1 VTDTPTDTVTT
12 DTGTTDSAKKT
23 DGVPGVDRRHRPSDF
38 YHETTNFHF
47 VKHSRRY
54 LIISVSV
61 VVLSLAGL
69 VLRGLNLGID
79 FKGGTSWEVKA
90 QGIVPTIGGARDA
103 VTATGLSDPKVTI
116 LSPATGG
123 KSIRVQAKTLDNP
136 LSKIEDALAK
146 SSGEPA
152 ANIVFDVNGSRGT
165 FTVSHVSKPDK
176 AKIEAAV
183 KKAGVTGTV
192 TVSGTDVVLTVPKLP
207 ASPQDE
213 ITNALA
219 KYAHARPADVTLN
232 TVGPTWGSQVSHKAL
247 EALIVF
253 FIVLALYLAIR
264 FEAKMS
270 AAAIVAVL
278 HDIAFTVGVYAIV
291 HFPVTPAT
299 VTAFLT
305 ILGFSLYDTVVV
317 FDKIGENTK
326 SLATMGRN
334 TYGEMVDR
342 SLNQVLMRSLSTSLV
357 ALLPVVSMLVV
368 GSFILG
374 ATTLEEFALALLAGL
389 FIGTYSSIF
398 VATPLLVWMK
408 EREPQYK
415 AIKQRRTRQGAA
427 VTPAAAPQPLARVG
441 GGSLPSNGSDGAA
454 GEDLPAVARDRGVA
468 GPPAVPRGSVA
479 PRPRQQRRRKR
490 R

>member
-1 VTDTPTDTVTT
+1 V
-12 DTGTTDSAKKT
+12 SAKT

-38 YHETTNFHF
+38 YHEKTNFKF
-47 VKHSRRY
+47 IRHSRRY
-54 LIISVSV
+54 LIISGL
-61 VVLSLAGL
+61 VVLLSLLAL
-69 VLRGLNLGID
+69 PLRGLNLGID
-79 FKGGTSWEVKA
+79 FKGGVSWEVKA
-90 QGIVPTIGGARDA
+90 QGVTPTIGGVRDA
-103 VTATGLSDPKVTI
+103 LAPTGEGDARVTI

-123 KSIRVQAKTLDNP
+123 KSIRVQAKLLDDP
-136 LSKIEDALAK
+136 LTNIEDALA
-146 SSGEPA
+146 SSTRESPA
-152 ANIVFDVNGSRGT
+152 NVLVDVNGSRGT
-165 FTVSHVSKPDK
+165 FTVSHVSKPNQ

-183 KKAGVTGTV
+183 RKVATGTV
-192 TVSGTDVVLTVPKLP
+192 KVTGSEVVFTVPKMP
-207 ASPQDE
+207 ASPQDKV
-213 ITNALA
+213 TTALA
-219 KYAHARPADVTLN
+219 AYAHATPGDVTLN
-232 TVGPTWGSQVSHKAL
+232 TVGPTWGSSVSKKAL

-253 FIVLALYLAIR
+253 FIVLALYLTIR

-270 AAAIVAVL
+270 LAAIVAVL

-317 FDKIGENTK
+317 FDKVGENTS

-374 ATTLEEFALALLAGL
+374 ATSLEEFALALLAGL

-408 EREPQYK
+408 EKEPQYA
-415 AIKQRRTRQGAA
+415 AIKQRRARLGA
-427 VTPAAAPQPLARVG
+427 TSAAAPAPALARVG
-441 GGSLPSNGSDGAA
+441 ASSAPANGSDGSDDPLTEELAPKRR
-454 GEDLPAVARDRGVA
+454 ERGVP
-468 GPPAVPRGSVA
+468 GPPAVPRTPIS
-479 PRPRQQRRRKR
+479 PRPRQQRGRKR
-490 R
+490 K